1 MAQQLLDISED
12 PHGIKIW
19 ITRNELIYELK
30 RYIRDSGKLSIAA
43 DRLGISVSY
52 LSDIMNNR
60 KDISDNVAES
70 LGFKKCVMFRRYGR

>member
-12 PHGIKIW
+12 PHDIKIW